1 MEHFIRT
8 IGNIDFQDVTHR
20 HGEQFRQA
28 CLDQG
33 NAKNTV
39 GKKIRQLKAMFELAV
54 HRKQLLVE
62 NHANSYD
69 EILFVPCGER

>member
-8 IGNIDFQDVTHR
+8 FGNIDFQDVTHR

-28 CLDQG
+28 CLDLG

-39 GKKIRQLKAMFELAV
+39 GKKIRQLPAGCMCLYTIESRQRSSEVKPMCCA
-54 HRKQLLVE
+54 
-62 NHANSYD
+62 SY
-69 EILFVPCGER
+69 